1 MIITAV
7 LLRGRR
13 RAVGHGVQG
22 GDGGA
27 GFNDLGFTTTSD
39 GVVVY
44 APAGTDGNND
54 RRPGR
59 LLLTSNGG
67 ATWQAV
73 RF

>member
-1 MIITAV
+1 V
-7 LLRGRR
+7 
-13 RAVGHGVQG
+13 
-22 GDGGA
+22 GDGGV

-44 APAGTDGNND
+44 APATTDGNND

-67 ATWQAV
+67 ATWHAV